1 MLHTTIRRGLVA
13 VLVPMMFFVG
23 TAPTQALIGDFAIIA
38 NQITQIGQAVTMIS
52 QLRSTSSRPTRTT
65 HSTPAR
71 GARSNRPTHSRRSSN
86 LPAIRRS

>member
-13 VLVPMMFFVG
+13 ILVPMMFLVG

-52 QLRSTSSRPTRTT
+52 HLNRTSSGCNNSSRNSGKRR
-65 HSTPAR
+65 S
-71 GARSNRPTHSRRSSN
+71 ARSAN
-86 LPAIRRS
+86 